1 MNIEDRSILITGASR
16 GIGRAWSLA
25 LHAAGANVIA
35 TCRNPSDAPE
45 LIEAGLR
52 VEALDV
58 TSDASVA
65 ALVKTLAGAPIE
77 TLINNAGIF
86 GPKDQTLATVDL
98 QTFDA
103 IYQTNVLGALRVT
116 RAFIPTLRGQDS
128 PWVVNVSSRVGSI
141 GGNENGT
148 IAGYRM
154 SKAAMNMFTR
164 TLSIDEPNLS
174 VVSIHPGWV
183 QTDMG
188 GAEASLT
195 IDESVTALCG
205 LLSQFNAASNGRF
218 FNYTGEE
225 LPW

>member
-1 MNIEDRSILITGASR
+1 MDLKDTHILITGASR
-16 GIGRAWSLA
+16 GIGRAWALA
-25 LHAAGANVIA
+25 LQNAGAHVIA
-35 TCRNPSDAPE
+35 TCRNPADAEE
-45 LIEAGLR
+45 LTDAGIR

-58 TSDASVA
+58 TSDDSVAELVA
-65 ALVKTLAGAPIE
+65 ALSDTPVD

-86 GPKDQTLATVDL
+86 GPEDQTLATVDL
-98 QTFDA
+98 DTFAA
-103 IYQTNVLGALRVT
+103 IYETNVLGALRVT
-116 RAFIPTLRGQDS
+116 RALTPKLRQQNT

-141 GGNENGT
+141 GGNDNGT
-148 IAGYRM
+148 IVGYRM

-164 TLSIDEPNLS
+164 TLSIDEPGLL
-174 VVSIHPGWV
+174 VASIHPGWV

-188 GAEASLT
+188 GAEATLT
-195 IDESVTALCG
+195 IDESVRSLCG